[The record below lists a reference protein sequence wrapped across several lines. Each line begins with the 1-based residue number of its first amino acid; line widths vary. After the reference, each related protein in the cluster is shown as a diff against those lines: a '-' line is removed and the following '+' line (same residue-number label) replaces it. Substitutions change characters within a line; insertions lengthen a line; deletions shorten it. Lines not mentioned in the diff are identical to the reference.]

1 MAFLNFLVSMS
12 IIHTMRQRRVC
23 VIQKDREIESKN
35 DVQIKM
41 HGHELKN
48 EYLKLNL
55 CISMFFKYSYYR

>member
-1 MAFLNFLVSMS
+1 
-12 IIHTMRQRRVC
+12 MRQRRVC
-23 VIQKDREIESKN
+23 VLQKDREIESKN